1 MSPAIQQLLVS
12 IGICRNFPCALVF
25 APTKYFGLGIKHL
38 YTSQETERILNM
50 IQHTANNTE
59 TGNLYRAS
67 LEHLIIEVGMGELVF
82 DQPYHELCF
91 LATPSLVKSTWQFLY
106 TNSIHLKH
114 DVNIPILR
122 EQDRP
127 IMQDFYAS
135 GYRDLQLAAIN
146 RCRLFLNVYSMSDI
160 VTSDGLSIK
169 AHI

>member
-12 IGICRNFPCALVF
+12 IGICRNFPRALVF

-67 LEHLIIEVGMGELVF
+67 LEHLILEVGMGELVF

-91 LATPSLVKSTWQFLY
+91 LATSSLVKSTWQFLY
-106 TNSIHLKH
+106 TNSIQLKH
-114 DVNIPILR
+114 DVHIPLVR
-122 EQDRP
+122 EHDRP
-127 IMQDFYAS
+127 IMQDFYAA

-146 RCRLFLNVYSMSDI
+146 RCRLFLNVYRMSDI
-160 VTSDGLSIK
+160 ITSDGLSIK